1 MLFTASERI
10 AAPRDFVFERACEF
24 DRLVRA
30 IEGRGGVV
38 ERVAEAPGAPRYD
51 VQYPFRDQLWPAS
64 LELRGLDEP
73 EAMEIGVEAK
83 VVEALARFDFRAPE
97 PEWTM
102 AELSVTL
109 KPRGMQ
115 GRLLIGSLHAV
126 RGRVQERLDGDLAAL
141 ARKAERM
148 WRDAG
153 GR

>member
-10 AAPRDFVFERACEF
+10 EAPRDFVFERACEF

-30 IEGRGGVV
+30 IEDRGGVV
-38 ERVAEAPGAPRYD
+38 ERAGDAPAAPRYD
-51 VQYPFRDQLWPAS
+51 VQYPFREQLWPAS
-64 LELRGLDEP
+64 LELRDLIAP
-73 EAMEIGVEAK
+73 EAMEIGVAAK
-83 VVEALARFDFRAPE
+83 LVEALARFDFRAPE
-97 PEWTM
+97 PEFTM

-141 ARKAERM
+141 ARTAERM
-148 WRDAG
+148 WRAAG
-153 GR
+153 AR